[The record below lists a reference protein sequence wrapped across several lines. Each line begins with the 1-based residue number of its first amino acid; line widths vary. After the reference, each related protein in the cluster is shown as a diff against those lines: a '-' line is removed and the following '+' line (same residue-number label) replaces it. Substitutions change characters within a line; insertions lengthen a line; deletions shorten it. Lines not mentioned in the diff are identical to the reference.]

1 MKVKN
6 MNIGFYVSGRATRLL
21 HILQRND
28 SEINN
33 SIKLVVS
40 DEENAILEG
49 KLDNSNINYCCYS
62 KEDYKDN
69 IYFSNLLLEEMKK
82 NKIDYL
88 FVFGKKLLKGD
99 ILIQYHNKMINFHPS
114 ILPLF
119 SGFNAIDRALEAHM
133 TILGNTAHF
142 IDNSIDNGPIILQNI
157 ISTDIF
163 YKEGYEGVL
172 KYQEDMFFTIYNLLK
187 EKRITIENK
196 KVIIKQSNSEN
207 CFYIPKV

>member
-196 KVIIKQSNSEN
+196 KAIIKQSNSEN

>member
-1 MKVKN
+1 

>member
-1 MKVKN
+1 
-6 MNIGFYVSGRATRLL
+6 
-21 HILQRND
+21 
-28 SEINN
+28 
-33 SIKLVVS
+33 
-40 DEENAILEG
+40 
-49 KLDNSNINYCCYS
+49 
-62 KEDYKDN
+62 
-69 IYFSNLLLEEMKK
+69 
-82 NKIDYL
+82 
-88 FVFGKKLLKGD
+88 
-99 ILIQYHNKMINFHPS
+99 
-114 ILPLF
+114 
-119 SGFNAIDRALEAHM
+119 M

-196 KVIIKQSNSEN
+196 KAIIKQSNSEN

>member
-1 MKVKN
+1 MKVTN

-21 HILQRND
+21 HILQKND

-40 DEENAILEG
+40 DEENEILER
-49 KLDNSNINYCCYS
+49 KLDNSNINYWCYS

-69 IYFSNLLLEEMKK
+69 IYFSNLLLEGMKK

-99 ILIQYHNKMINFHPS
+99 ILIRYHNKIINFHPS

-142 IDNSIDNGPIILQNI
+142 IDDSIDNGPIILQNI

-172 KYQEDMFFTIYNLLK
+172 KYQEDMFFTIFNLLK
-187 EKRITIENK
+187 ENRIIIENK

>member
-69 IYFSNLLLEEMKK
+69 IYFSNLLLEKMKK
-82 NKIDYL
+82 NKIVYL
-88 FVFGKKLLKGD
+88 FVFGNNLLNGD
-99 ILIQYHNKMINFHPS
+99 ILCQYHNKMINFHPS

>member
-1 MKVKN
+1 
-6 MNIGFYVSGRATRLL
+6 MNIGFYVSGKATRLL
-21 HILQRND
+21 HILQKNN

-33 SIKLVVS
+33 SIKLIVS
-40 DEENAILEG
+40 DEENEVLEK
-49 KLDNSNINYCCYS
+49 KLDNSNINYRCYS
-62 KEDYKDN
+62 KKAYKDN
-69 IYFSNLLLEEMKK
+69 IYFSEILLEEMKK
-82 NKIDYL
+82 SKIDYL
-88 FVFGKKLLKGD
+88 FIFGKKLLKGD
-99 ILIQYHNKMINFHPS
+99 ILIQYHYRMINFHPS

-142 IDNSIDNGPIILQNI
+142 IDDSIDNGPIILQNI

-172 KYQEDMFFTIYNLLK
+172 KYQEDMFFTIFNLLK
-187 EKRITIENK
+187 ENRITIENE
-196 KVIIKQSNSEN
+196 KVIIKQSNFEN

>member
-69 IYFSNLLLEEMKK
+69 IYFSNLLLEKMKK
-82 NKIDYL
+82 NKIVYL
-88 FVFGKKLLKGD
+88 FVFGNNLLNGD
-99 ILIQYHNKMINFHPS
+99 ILCQYHNKMINFHPS

-196 KVIIKQSNSEN
+196 KVIIKQSKSEN

>member
-1 MKVKN
+1 

-172 KYQEDMFFTIYNLLK
+172 KYQELPVYFK
-187 EKRITIENK
+187 E
-196 KVIIKQSNSEN
+196 
-207 CFYIPKV
+207 

>member
-1 MKVKN
+1 
-6 MNIGFYVSGRATRLL
+6 MNIGFYVSGGATRLL

-28 SEINN
+28 SEIND

-40 DEENAILEG
+40 DEENRILEK

-62 KEDYKDN
+62 KKDYKDN

-82 NKIDYL
+82 NKIEYL

-99 ILIQYHNKMINFHPS
+99 ILIQYQNRMINFHPS

-119 SGFNAIDRALEAHM
+119 SGFNAIDKALEAHM

-142 IDNSIDNGPIILQNI
+142 IDDSIDNGPIILQNI
-157 ISTDIF
+157 ISADIF

-172 KYQEDMFFTIYNLLK
+172 KYQEDMFFKIFKLLK
-187 EKRITIENK
+187 DKKISIENK
-196 KVIIKQSNSEN
+196 KVIIKQSSSEN

>member
-1 MKVKN
+1 

-99 ILIQYHNKMINFHPS
+99 ILI
-114 ILPLF
+114 
-119 SGFNAIDRALEAHM
+119 R
-133 TILGNTAHF
+133 
-142 IDNSIDNGPIILQNI
+142 
-157 ISTDIF
+157 
-163 YKEGYEGVL
+163 V
-172 KYQEDMFFTIYNLLK
+172 
-187 EKRITIENK
+187 
-196 KVIIKQSNSEN
+196 
-207 CFYIPKV
+207 C

>member
-172 KYQEDMFFTIYNLLK
+172 KYQEDMFFTIYKLLK

>member
-6 MNIGFYVSGRATRLL
+6 MNIGFYVSGKATRLL
-21 HILQRND
+21 HILQKNN

-33 SIKLVVS
+33 SIKLIVS
-40 DEENAILEG
+40 DEENEVLEK
-49 KLDNSNINYCCYS
+49 KLDNSNINYRCYS
-62 KEDYKDN
+62 KKDYKDN
-69 IYFSNLLLEEMKK
+69 IYFSEILLEEMKK
-82 NKIDYL
+82 SKIDYL
-88 FVFGKKLLKGD
+88 FIFGKKLLKGD
-99 ILIQYHNKMINFHPS
+99 ILIQYHYRMINFHPS

-142 IDNSIDNGPIILQNI
+142 IDDSIDNGPIILQNI

-172 KYQEDMFFTIYNLLK
+172 KYQEDMFFTIFNLLK
-187 EKRITIENK
+187 ENRITIENK
-196 KVIIKQSNSEN
+196 KVIIKQSNFEN

>member
-1 MKVKN
+1 MKVTN

-69 IYFSNLLLEEMKK
+69 I
-82 NKIDYL
+82 YL

-196 KVIIKQSNSEN
+196 KAIIKQSNSEN

>member
-69 IYFSNLLLEEMKK
+69 IYFSNLLLEKMKK